1 MKTQLKL
8 SFCVLAIVTVVSTAC
23 KGQSGSA
30 TASHSR
36 KVLDSLKI
44 TDADEIKICTL
55 YDQVVTEY
63 LSQMKELATSSTK
76 PTAAQSADISKKY
89 QQQVQSI
96 QPQIDN
102 FKKNL
107 AANPQEAIKF
117 AQFYSYEATR
127 LYGGMSKYQQAIY
140 KNSGVPAN
148 H

>member
-8 SFCVLAIVTVVSTAC
+8 SLCVLAIITVVSTAC
-23 KGQSGSA
+23 KGQTGS
-30 TASHSR
+30 SSKSS

-63 LSQMKELATSSTK
+63 LTQMKEVSAGGK
-76 PTAAQSADISKKY
+76 PTAAQAADISKKY
-89 QQQVQSI
+89 QQQVKAI
-96 QPQIDN
+96 QPQIDS

-117 AQFYSYEATR
+117 AQFYSYEAIR
-127 LYGGMSKYQQAIY
+127 LYGGMSKYQQGIY
-140 KNSGVPAN
+140 N

>member
-8 SFCVLAIVTVVSTAC
+8 SICVLAIITVVSTAC
-23 KGQSGSA
+23 KGQPGSA
-30 TASHSR
+30 SKSN

-63 LSQMKELATSSTK
+63 LNQMKELSTSGTQ
-76 PTAAQSADISKKY
+76 PTAAQAADISKKY
-89 QQQVQSI
+89 QQQVKAI
-96 QPQIDN
+96 QPQIDS
-102 FKKNL
+102 FKKNI
-107 AANPQEAIKF
+107 AANPQEALKF

-127 LYGGMSKYQQAIY
+127 LYGGMSKYQQGIY
-140 KNSGVPAN
+140 KSYGVPAN